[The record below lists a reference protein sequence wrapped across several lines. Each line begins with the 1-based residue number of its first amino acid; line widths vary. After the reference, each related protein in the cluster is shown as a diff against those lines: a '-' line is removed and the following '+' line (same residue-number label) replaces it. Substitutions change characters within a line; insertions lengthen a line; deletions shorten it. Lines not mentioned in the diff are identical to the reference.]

1 MKPIVITLIT
11 LFFLLGCSSEEPTQE
26 TGVAPSMTEIPQ
38 PDVAVS
44 DQPPRI
50 PVLEE

>member
-1 MKPIVITLIT
+1 MKPIVVTLIT
-11 LFFLLGCSSEEPTQE
+11 LFFLLGCSSDEPTQN
-26 TGVAPSMTEIPQ
+26 TTATPSMTEIPQ
-38 PDVAVS
+38 PNVALS

>member
-1 MKPIVITLIT
+1 MKPIAVTMIA
-11 LFFLLGCSSEEPTQE
+11 LFFLLGCSSDEPTQNT
-26 TGVAPSMTEIPQ
+26 TGAPSMTETPQ
-38 PDVAVS
+38 PNVAVS